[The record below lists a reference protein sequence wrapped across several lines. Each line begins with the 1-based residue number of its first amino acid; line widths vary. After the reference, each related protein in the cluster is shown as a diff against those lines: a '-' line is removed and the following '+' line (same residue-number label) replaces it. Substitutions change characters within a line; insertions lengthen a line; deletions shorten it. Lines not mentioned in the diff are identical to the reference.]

1 MATATATFH
10 RVTDL
15 CLGKWV
21 ERQRATRK
29 DGKLSEERA
38 QKLDQIGF
46 EWVSIVMAERGTSA

>member
-1 MATATATFH
+1 M
-10 RVTDL
+10 
-15 CLGKWV
+15 GKWV